1 MGAPSPAVDV
11 LEADGS
17 LAPLALLLSRFEPG
31 RIGIDGLSI
40 DMRVLVDASGLL

>member
-17 LAPLALLLSRFEPG
+17 LTPVALSLRVDPG
-31 RIGIDGLSI
+31 RIGIDGLSM
-40 DMRVLVDASGLL
+40 DMRVFVDACGLL